1 MLLCNDVRC
10 LLPEFFTEAVRC
22 KNLCCSY
29 FMSDFVIVSFLSY
42 VLSVVLFVL
51 LFLSVILCDCAF
63 LSCFFITPPIPP
75 PTMHVCVHLWQ

>member
-1 MLLCNDVRC
+1 
-10 LLPEFFTEAVRC
+10 
-22 KNLCCSY
+22 
-29 FMSDFVIVSFLSY
+29 MSDFVIVSFLSY

-75 PTMHVCVHLWQ
+75 PQCMCVSIYGSSVVLRVVALAPVLSL